1 MPTTC
6 RRQPS
11 RVPAIPSRGGGRRA
25 PVPGLKR
32 ISAPQAHS
40 LQGNQ
45 EDHWQSLVPS
55 SRWKGIP
62 RHAIRISAS
71 LARSVCHPTNQDGR
85 RPSDTLDMCGISLLA
100 HPCLARSWSEKAGRR
115 AMPSYRFHGLGCD
128 GVTALTHA
136 NSDPIGACTGRLV
149 VPDRL
154 LRPPGVLG
162 VDPALKHS
170 TQRSRDGCRRA
181 GAQVT
186 VG

>member
-1 MPTTC
+1 MVK
-6 RRQPS
+6 QPH
-11 RVPAIPSRGGGRRA
+11 
-25 PVPGLKR
+25 GLKR

-45 EDHWQSLVPS
+45 ENHWRSLVPS

-100 HPCLARSWSEKAGRR
+100 HPCLARSRSEKAGRR
-115 AMPSYRFHGLGCD
+115 AMPSYRFHGLGCH
-128 GVTALTHA
+128 GVTVLTHA
-136 NSDPIGACTGRLV
+136 NSDPIVACAGRIV

-154 LRPPGVLG
+154 LHAPTVTA
-162 VDPALKHS
+162 PACWCSGGALIEDSVNRVCKSGTQGATLS
-170 TQRSRDGCRRA
+170 TDHPQK
-181 GAQVT
+181 
-186 VG
+186 